1 VETYTLRQ
9 AAQLLGVSLPTLRR
23 RVTRGELPAQMT
35 PGPYGDRWEIE
46 REHVLNLLDSGEAL
60 LEPPGEAD
68 EAGDEED
75 EAPQT
80 FHRSPSEA
88 GEPLQTKTPKRSEA
102 TNSSDRHRDDPL
114 HGLYEAHEAGNP
126 SREALHL
133 GAVASAHEA
142 LQKGQKVPEAGRHTP
157 EPLQTDPL
165 HLNHEDSEPLHN
177 SSEAPWAS
185 SSASTSEVISDPN
198 LLRVLDML
206 QEAQQNA
213 KESLEE
219 ARRYERQSI
228 ALQYELHSYRR
239 ALSENAQTLVE
250 KQTMADQ
257 AEHLA
262 ERTRELE
269 EQNKIQLEQFETEKI
284 ELYDRLKLSERRIDW
299 LERRVPKWVRKVFG
313 AG

>member
-1 VETYTLRQ
+1 
-9 AAQLLGVSLPTLRR
+9 
-23 RVTRGELPAQMT
+23 
-35 PGPYGDRWEIE
+35 
-46 REHVLNLLDSGEAL
+46 
-60 LEPPGEAD
+60 
-68 EAGDEED
+68 
-75 EAPQT
+75 
-80 FHRSPSEA
+80 
-88 GEPLQTKTPKRSEA
+88 
-102 TNSSDRHRDDPL
+102 
-114 HGLYEAHEAGNP
+114 
-126 SREALHL
+126 
-133 GAVASAHEA
+133 
-142 LQKGQKVPEAGRHTP
+142 
-157 EPLQTDPL
+157 
-165 HLNHEDSEPLHN
+165 
-177 SSEAPWAS
+177 
-185 SSASTSEVISDPN
+185 
-198 LLRVLDML
+198 ML